1 VAQSDWP
8 SFDQIHNTEQGA
20 NFSFMPLPEP
30 EDRMICTLISMAK
43 TMRPHWPEMYSVI
56 RDYRT
61 KMTRAK
67 LAQDSDMGVGYIS
80 IPVNNPGPGDRKFK
94 LRYGLVNNLT
104 VPTDVHPDGSIRVT
118 PDVSHGRQQAGLDY
132 CSILDREGKNEIVI
146 ALRQHAGQFPVYAMR
161 EGDRLRCYSIVG
173 GAPVFD
179 GRTISGRG
187 VMSAW

>member
-1 VAQSDWP
+1 MAQSDWP

-30 EDRMICTLISMAK
+30 EDQRMICTLISMAK
-43 TMRPHWPEMYSVI
+43 TMRPHWPEMYSLI

-61 KMTRAK
+61 KMMRAK

-118 PDVSHGRQQAGLDY
+118 PDVSHGRQ
-132 CSILDREGKNEIVI
+132 
-146 ALRQHAGQFPVYAMR
+146 
-161 EGDRLRCYSIVG
+161 
-173 GAPVFD
+173 
-179 GRTISGRG
+179 
-187 VMSAW
+187 

>member
-1 VAQSDWP
+1 
-8 SFDQIHNTEQGA
+8 
-20 NFSFMPLPEP
+20 
-30 EDRMICTLISMAK
+30 
-43 TMRPHWPEMYSVI
+43 
-56 RDYRT
+56 
-61 KMTRAK
+61 
-67 LAQDSDMGVGYIS
+67 MGVGYIS